1 MTANRL
7 VPSKASPDLYQAVL
21 QVDALIQKSDLPPQL
36 MELVKIRAS
45 QINGCAFCLD
55 LHSQAARKADE
66 TQRRLDVLSGWR
78 EADIYSPAERAALAW
93 TESLT
98 NISQTGAK
106 DQDYEP
112 LKAHFSDKDIVDLTI
127 LIGLINLFNRLAVS
141 MRYVV
146 A

>member
-7 VPSKASPDLYQAVL
+7 VPSKTSPDLYQAVL
-21 QVDALIQKSDLPPQL
+21 QVDALIQKSNLPPQL